1 VMVMAG
7 AGGSRLWK
15 GCGMSDPAPAIT
27 ITAELPPGH
36 PGVRIDVEFHPP
48 ADSMP
53 QPRESAPAT
62 VIPEARRIEAK
73 PATAFTFRQAAE
85 AYIAANRGAWKSAK
99 HAEQWTATLERF
111 AYPVIGERSVAD
123 IDIAAVLDV
132 LEAKVDGGSF
142 WNARAETARR
152 VRGRIECILDWARV
166 RGHRT
171 GENPA
176 RWKGN
181 LDKALPAKG
190 PRVRH
195 HAALPYAE
203 APAFLAN
210 LRARDG
216 VSARALEF
224 CILTAARTGE
234 VLGATWG
241 EIDLAARLW
250 TIPGER
256 MKAGAEHRVPLTDRC
271 VEILGEAKAATT
283 LVFPGPR
290 GQLSNMALLSVLA
303 RMKRDDLTVHGFRS
317 TFRDWAAETTNHPN
331 EVVEMALAHTI
342 GSKVEAAYRRGD
354 LFEKRRRLMD
364 DWAAAC
370 GVSVQPLQLEAAE

>member
-1 VMVMAG
+1 
-7 AGGSRLWK
+7 
-15 GCGMSDPAPAIT
+15 MSAAIK
-27 ITAELPPGH
+27 ITVAIPPGS
-36 PGVRIDVEFHPP
+36 PGVKVQLRLHKRRDE
-48 ADSMP
+48 AAMP
-53 QPRESAPAT
+53 VARGET
-62 VIPEARRIEAK
+62 VPEIIPEARRIEAQ
-73 PATAFTFRQAAE
+73 PAIAMTFRRAAE
-85 AYIAANRGAWKSAK
+85 TFIEAKRGSWKNAK

-123 IDIAAVLDV
+123 IDIRAVLAV
-132 LEAKVDGGSF
+132 LEQPIGASTF
-142 WNARAETARR
+142 WNSRAETAKR
-152 VRGRIECILDWARV
+152 VRGRIETVLDWAKV
-166 RGHRT
+166 RELRT

-176 RWKGN
+176 RWGGN
-181 LDKALPAKG
+181 LEMALPAKG
-190 PRVRH
+190 PRVKH
-195 HAALPYAE
+195 HAALPYTDVA
-203 APAFLAN
+203 AFLAD
-210 LRARDG
+210 LQARDG

-234 VLGATWG
+234 VLGAHWS
-241 EIDLAARLW
+241 EIDLDAKLW

-256 MKAGAEHRVPLTDRC
+256 MKAGNEHRVPLTDRC
-271 VEILGEAKAATT
+271 IEIVGPVKAAGE

-303 RMKRDDLTVHGFRS
+303 RMGRDDVTVHGFRS
-317 TFRDWAAETTNHPN
+317 TFRDWAAETTDHAN

-370 GVSVQPLQLEAAE
+370 GVASATPSPLQAAA